1 MARARLDAV
10 AAGAV
15 DLARSAAD
23 EVADPGTVGEH
34 LSVHAEGDRLVTHL
48 FACSAA
54 GYPGWRW
61 AVTLARAPRA
71 KFATVCEVDLIAGP
85 ESIVAPQ
92 WLPWSGRLQPGDLGP
107 GDVLP
112 KLEDDVRLE
121 QGYEA
126 TGDDDDVD
134 KLAVWELGLGR
145 PRVLS
150 RDGRQEAG
158 DRWESGEFGPA
169 APMAKLAS
177 KRCRVCGFLLPM
189 AGALR
194 QGFGICTNE
203 WAPAD
208 GRVVSLEYGCGAHSE
223 TDEVRPDE
231 RVPDPVV
238 DDQSVDL
245 VALPAQRPDDEP
257 AEADSD
263 QPAAH

>member
-1 MARARLDAV
+1 MARVRLDAV

-15 DLARSAAD
+15 DLSRGAAD
-23 EVADPGTVGEH
+23 DVADPGTVGDH
-34 LSVHAEGDRLVTHL
+34 LGVAAEGDRLVTHL
-48 FACSAA
+48 FECSAA

-71 KFATVCEVDLIAGP
+71 RAATVCEVDLVAGP
-85 ESIVAPQ
+85 DSVVAPQ
-92 WLPWSGRLQPGDLGP
+92 WLPWSGRLRPGDVGP

-112 KLEDDVRLE
+112 KVDDDVRLE

-126 TGDDDDVD
+126 TGDGDDIDR
-134 KLAVWELGLGR
+134 LAAWELGLGR

-150 RDGRQEAG
+150 REGRLEAG
-158 DRWESGEFGPA
+158 ERWEAGEYGPE
-169 APMAKLAS
+169 APMAKMAAQQ
-177 KRCRVCGFLLPM
+177 CRVCGFLLPM

-208 GRVVSLEYGCGAHSE
+208 GRVVSLDYGCGAHSE

-231 RVPDPVV
+231 RRPEPFV

-245 VALPAQRPDDEP
+245 VALPAQQSDEEP
-257 AEADSD
+257 GSD
-263 QPAAH
+263 QTGQN